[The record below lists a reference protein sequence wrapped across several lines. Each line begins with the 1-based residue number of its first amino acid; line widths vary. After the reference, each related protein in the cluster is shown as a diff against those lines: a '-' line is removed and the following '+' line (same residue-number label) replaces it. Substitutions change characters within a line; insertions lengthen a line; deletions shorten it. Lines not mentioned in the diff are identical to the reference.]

1 MNKPVT
7 LLALVAACAASS
19 GCAGFSKAIGA
30 EKSAP
35 DEFRVVTTAPL
46 SLPPDYAL
54 RPPKPGDPR
63 PQELRPDR
71 QARAAV
77 FGEDIAPTATPGER
91 ALVSRAGADAVDPNI
106 RALVDLEGASLVRKN
121 DGFTDRLLSF
131 GATTPDAA
139 PLDAEAEAKRLA
151 ELEAVRRTT
160 GDGPITITRGESGRF
175 KLPGL

>member
-1 MNKPVT
+1 MNKSVT
-7 LLALVAACAASS
+7 LVALAAACAATS

-35 DEFRVVTTAPL
+35 DEFRVVATAPL

-71 QARAAV
+71 AARAAV
-77 FGEDIAPTATPGER
+77 FGQDVAPDATAGER
-91 ALVSRAGADAVDPNI
+91 VLVTKAGAEAVDPNI
-106 RALVDLEGASLVRKN
+106 RAVVDLEGASLVRKS
-121 DGFTDRLLSF
+121 DAFSDRVMGFE
-131 GATTPDAA
+131 GAAAA

-160 GDGPITITRGESGRF
+160 GDQAVTIKRGESTRV

>member
-7 LLALVAACAASS
+7 LLALVAACAATS

-77 FGEDIAPTATPGER
+77 FGQDVAPTATPGER
-91 ALVSRAGADAVDPNI
+91 ALVAKAGAETVDPSI

-121 DGFTDRLLSF
+121 DSFTDRVLSF
-131 GATTPDAA
+131 GNSEAAAA

-151 ELEAVRRTT
+151 ELESVRRTT
-160 GDGPITITRGESGRF
+160 GDGAVTITRGESGRF